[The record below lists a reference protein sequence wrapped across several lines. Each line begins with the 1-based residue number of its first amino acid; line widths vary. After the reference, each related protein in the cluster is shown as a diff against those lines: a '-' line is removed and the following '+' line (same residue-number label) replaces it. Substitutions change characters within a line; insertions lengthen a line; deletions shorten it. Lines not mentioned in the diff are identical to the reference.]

1 MPLYDL
7 SEFFSLSRAI
17 NYNLSATT
25 SGRFYM
31 LKYITDTKHLSAV
44 ETGILMKAMQFLIN
58 AYGDKRRRLGPPA
71 VLHPL
76 RAATLFSRASNRLA
90 ILDILVAMFHDVFED
105 IYPFDV
111 ENPHW
116 QKIMLEE
123 FTAMLGRLDNDAGQ
137 ILFDRLILLC
147 RRDDESYYQYI
158 GRILDEPEHA
168 DPALRVKLADRLDNT
183 LDMRIDLSDI
193 PEEQGFFQEI
203 FETLFLNVPVR
214 SPLPQVHPPPAPLNG
229 AWRLYELFK
238 STVLLTLIRQHGNQS
253 TSRGY
258 HQLFHALT
266 VASWNEAKRIFTHI
280 HSFHG
285 QGMGDIRSVLLEA
298 MEYCHTDRINMITKP
313 DGRYRL
319 DGLFSYY
326 FDQASPEIR
335 KARLAELYRD
345 KALMAQ
351 ASVAFVVI
359 FLSFLQDPDYFIKG
373 ISKLGIKPS

>member
-31 LKYITDTKHLSAV
+31 LKYITDTKHLSSV
-44 ETGILMKAMQFLIN
+44 ETGILMKAMHFLIN

-76 RAATLFSRASNRLA
+76 RTATLFSRASNRLLV
-90 ILDILVAMFHDVFED
+90 LDILAAMFHDVFED

-111 ENPHW
+111 DNPQW
-116 QKIMLEE
+116 RQIMLEE
-123 FTAMLGRLDNDAGQ
+123 FSAMLGRLDNDAGQ

-158 GRILDEPEHA
+158 GRILDEPDHA

-193 PEEQGFFQEI
+193 PEEQGFFQET

-214 SPLPQVHPPPAPLNG
+214 SPLPQVHPPLPRLTAHGVFTSFSRARFCSPSSASTATSPLRG
-229 AWRLYELFK
+229 GITSF
-238 STVLLTLIRQHGNQS
+238 STPSPWQAGMRPSAYSPTS
-253 TSRGY
+253 TTSTAR
-258 HQLFHALT
+258 
-266 VASWNEAKRIFTHI
+266 ASAT
-280 HSFHG
+280 
-285 QGMGDIRSVLLEA
+285 
-298 MEYCHTDRINMITKP
+298 Y
-313 DGRYRL
+313 
-319 DGLFSYY
+319 
-326 FDQASPEIR
+326 
-335 KARLAELYRD
+335 
-345 KALMAQ
+345 
-351 ASVAFVVI
+351 
-359 FLSFLQDPDYFIKG
+359 DP
-373 ISKLGIKPS
+373 